1 LPPRLCWEK
10 ENTNH
15 MLRDWLSHRYAR
27 RQSFNE
33 VAGWFEERGLR
44 VVSLQSPRAY
54 SELFDRA
61 IWGDGVTGVKGEA
74 G

>member
-1 LPPRLCWEK
+1 
-10 ENTNH
+10 

-44 VVSLQSPRAY
+44 VVSLQSPQAY